1 MVTEVL
7 ACSQAPQN
15 HYYSVWSDMP
25 NWRLNSASQF
35 TNPEGEQGLRLDLD
49 HVQNRLMATHLSI
62 RVRTALAVVANGS
75 AV

>member
-25 NWRLNSASQF
+25 SWRLNSASQLM
-35 TNPEGEQGLRLDLD
+35 NLEEEQSLRLDLD
-49 HVQNRLMATHLSI
+49 HVHNRLMATHLSI
-62 RVRTALAVVANGS
+62 RGRTALAVVAKGS